1 MMALRV
7 SVQLEPEKI
16 KGSLGLGPGG
26 RVQKALCRSALRRC
40 GAYVPLDTGALRASG
55 AVAGDGSA
63 ITYTM
68 PYAAAQYH
76 LPYHHAE
83 AQRGRYWDRRMMAA
97 EGAAVAEDGKKAM
110 KGGTD

>member
-1 MMALRV
+1 MMALQAEI
-7 SVQLEPEKI
+7 QLEPEKI
-16 KGSLGLGPGG
+16 KSSLGLGPGG
-26 RVQKALCRSALRRC
+26 RVQKALCRSVLRRC
-40 GAYVPLDTGALRASG
+40 GAYVPLDTGALLASG
-55 AVAGDGSA
+55 TAAGDGSA

-97 EGAAVAEDGKKAM
+97 EGSAVAEDGKKAM

>member
-1 MMALRV
+1 MDLAVLV
-7 SVQLEPEKI
+7 ISFFVLLF
-16 KGSLGLGPGG
+16 LGIPIAY
-26 RVQKALCRSALRRC
+26 ALCLSALGRC

-55 AVAGDGSA
+55 TAAGDGSA